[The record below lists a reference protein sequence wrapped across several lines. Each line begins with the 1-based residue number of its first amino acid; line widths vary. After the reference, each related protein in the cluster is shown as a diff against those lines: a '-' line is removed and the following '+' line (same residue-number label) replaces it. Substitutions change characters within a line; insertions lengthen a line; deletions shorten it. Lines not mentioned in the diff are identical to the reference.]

1 MNKRL
6 KKKPENDMKEL
17 LQRLVDDNQQLTE
30 EISKLKVELQKIQTD
45 IAVYKVINHD
55 GAQMSDKVDELNS
68 LIDQLEAEVK
78 KLVEINKNMVAKNAN
93 MRDEIDSLWLMMDEM
108 TKSDIENWSS
118 ILEELKENVVVSAMM
133 VTKKKAK
140 C

>member
-1 MNKRL
+1 
-6 KKKPENDMKEL
+6 MKEL

-30 EISKLKVELQKIQTD
+30 EITKLKTELQKIQTD

-118 ILEELKENVVVSAMM
+118 ILEELKENVVVSALM

>member
-1 MNKRL
+1 
-6 KKKPENDMKEL
+6 
-17 LQRLVDDNQQLTE
+17 
-30 EISKLKVELQKIQTD
+30 
-45 IAVYKVINHD
+45 
-55 GAQMSDKVDELNS
+55 MSDKVDELNS

>member
-1 MNKRL
+1 
-6 KKKPENDMKEL
+6 MKEL

-118 ILEELKENVVVSAMM
+118 ILEELKENVVVSALM